1 MHIGRSVGSAAARV
15 REHTTAAAQPRDAMH
30 SRGFI
35 IRSLRPRQRQCL
47 RYCEAERFRGL
58 KLTTS
63 SNFTVC
69 WAGKSP
75 GFSPLTIDLAGRNTP
90 PAETN
95 RDAERTQKRRRKL
108 SIERSHR
115 FPGIQPNSGHRDYS
129 RSSCDGGTRS
139 SGPVPGSRQD
149 ACAGRN
155 CRDFLPILSAC
166 RRPLHCR
173 LWGVKSLL
181 RHRSDRPKTQID
193 HRPDGLRRRPPC
205 CFSVASWSLRTRTAS
220 YLISNGHLFTFALAF
235 LQCR

>member
-1 MHIGRSVGSAAARV
+1 
-15 REHTTAAAQPRDAMH
+15 MH

-35 IRSLRPRQRQCL
+35 IQSLRPRQRQCL

-63 SNFTVC
+63 SNFDI
-69 WAGKSP
+69 WRG
-75 GFSPLTIDLAGRNTP
+75 NTP

-129 RSSCDGGTRS
+129 RSSCDGGRRS

-155 CRDFLPILSAC
+155 CRAIFCRSLSAC

-181 RHRSDRPKTQID
+181 RHRSDRPKRRLT
-193 HRPDGLRRRPPC
+193 PDQMAFVVGRH
-205 CFSVASWSLRTRTAS
+205 VA
-220 YLISNGHLFTFALAF
+220 
-235 LQCR
+235 